1 MLLGGMTLLGGLSG
15 CEDRP
20 EGTVPFPEGEEVTVS
35 LVFGFAEDSN
45 NEAPQRLASTAR
57 LNGSPQR
64 LAVKTG
70 AAAFDVTQAVDAV
83 TRGIPAVPDKLYNL
97 EILQYNRNGTYQNGN
112 SYGTVELGTHLDV
125 TLNVM
130 NDCQLLVVA
139 RGNKD
144 AVKTLVGKNLED
156 TESTKGVKSMD
167 IDASI
172 INQIDPST
180 ADAIDAMPYVL
191 HLEHV
196 NVVTGTDGKAVIQ
209 SPEGSYDTR
218 LLLKRLA
225 ARLTVN
231 WNYTVSGYELKQVLL
246 QSVPLNY
253 TLVPTADSNGTY
265 PSILDQFHTV
275 EIDMSKGNSYSCWIP
290 ANVRG
295 ESPAANS
302 DLQRTKANA
311 PKGSSFLN
319 FVAVNTTDF
328 KKKLDYR
335 VYIGGKTSSDF
346 SLNNNTEYS
355 YAVSFSHTGI
365 PTNDKR
371 VTYIDPVPA
380 SENNDN
386 PVPTANCFMVAPGGG
401 FCFDPLAYQSDGTEK
416 TNETLKGWCQQQ
428 GGGIV
433 KVKLLWQTKEDGDIG
448 EPVMGIVNSAEDHT
462 NIVDIKRTDG
472 TAVGQN
478 PVTDKGQCRIYCRV
492 APGTTGG
499 SGVIAAYDS
508 SDNILWSWHVWVT
521 DYHPDATG
529 NVDVQEPL
537 TKRKLKF
544 TYGNH
549 SDQRPMMD
557 RDLGAMAG
565 YAKAPTLDVEKFKA
579 HGFQYQWG
587 RKDPYPSSYS
597 NKPIKKVNLPAKI
610 TEPIVGIMSLY
621 GSDGVKFLPFDPAF
635 SGQASYQTAY
645 RNPLTAYKPSGE
657 YWFTGDVTS
666 SISGA
671 WATVKTVHDPCPAGW
686 RVAKAE
692 EYYSLFSP
700 ENYSGELPDKSTN
713 NMNMSN
719 YNTQGADKGFVLRY
733 DKTDQ
738 SKTTYFRLCGY
749 YGGKAFVQIGYFDFM
764 WCCNSVK
771 NGNTYQAKHLQ
782 LVSTASDQR
791 TGINGINDKGVLKE
805 MLPLRCIQE
814 KD

>member
-1 MLLGGMTLLGGLSG
+1 MKRIFKRNIYLLFGLTALCSGIIGCDDRIDDSVSPVSGQELVSYNATARVEGGSTAFNASLLPGVIT
-15 CEDRP
+15 R
-20 EGTVPFPEGEEVTVS
+20 
-35 LVFGFAEDSN
+35 
-45 NEAPQRLASTAR
+45 AST
-57 LNGSPQR
+57 
-64 LAVKTG
+64 
-70 AAAFDVTQAVDAV
+70 D
-83 TRGIPAVPDKLYNL
+83 VPDQLYNL
-97 EILQYNRNGTYQNGN
+97 EIRQYDINGN
-112 SYGTVELGTHLDV
+112 HLTGNDYGTVNIGTSLDV
-125 TLNVM
+125 TLQASDN
-130 NDCQLLVVA
+130 CQLVLVA
-139 RGNKD
+139 RGNGP
-144 AVKTLVGKNLED
+144 AVTALGTKTLEQVQ
-156 TESTKGVKSMD
+156 SM
-167 IDASI
+167 IVNSSV
-172 INQIDPST
+172 INAIDPSAT
-180 ADAIDAMPYVL
+180 GSMNAMPYVL
-191 HLEHV
+191 HLKHV
-196 NVVTGTDGKAVIQ
+196 KVAVVNGKAIIQ
-209 SPEGSYDTR
+209 SPDGSYDMR
-218 LLLKRLA
+218 LMLKRLA
-225 ARLTVN
+225 TRLTVT
-231 WNYTVSGYELKQVLL
+231 WDYSVTDYKLKQLL
-246 QSVPLNY
+246 IQNVPLNY
-253 TLVPTADSNGTY
+253 TIVDRPETDDTY
-265 PSILDQFHTV
+265 PSIVSQFTML
-275 EIDMSKGNSYSCWIP
+275 EIPVADANAAHGSYSCWIP

-295 ESPAANS
+295 ESAAATTET
-302 DLQRTKANA
+302 QRTKANA

-319 FVAVNTTDF
+319 FVAVNTTDP

-508 SDNILWSWHVWVT
+508 SDKILWSWHVWVT

-549 SDQRPMMD
+549 PDQRPMMD
-557 RDLGAMAG
+557 RNLGAMAG
-565 YAKAPTLDVEKFKA
+565 YTGVPPSDVEKFKT
-579 HGFQYQWG
+579 HGFHYQWG

-671 WATVKTVHDPCPAGW
+671 WATV
-686 RVAKAE
+686 
-692 EYYSLFSP
+692 
-700 ENYSGELPDKSTN
+700 
-713 NMNMSN
+713 
-719 YNTQGADKGFVLRY
+719 
-733 DKTDQ
+733 Q
-738 SKTTYFRLCGY
+738 S
-749 YGGKAFVQIGYFDFM
+749 
-764 WCCNSVK
+764 
-771 NGNTYQAKHLQ
+771 
-782 LVSTASDQR
+782 
-791 TGINGINDKGVLKE
+791 
-805 MLPLRCIQE
+805 
-814 KD
+814 